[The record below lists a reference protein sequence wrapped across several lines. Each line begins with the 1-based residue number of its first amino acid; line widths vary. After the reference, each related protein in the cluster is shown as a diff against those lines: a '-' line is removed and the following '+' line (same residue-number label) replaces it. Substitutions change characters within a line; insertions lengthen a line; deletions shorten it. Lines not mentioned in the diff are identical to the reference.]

1 MSKNVQGKKIYLSVY
16 DDEVPEGGG
25 TAANAY
31 KPLACLTSNS
41 LSESQEVIKSDPNKC
56 SDAATYSYGEY
67 SYEASAEGQFL
78 DPTDPTAT
86 GKASYDWLHDFNKKK
101 RTSKKNIF
109 WRETT
114 VPADGTAT
122 YRYGEGIITALELAA
137 PADGD
142 ATFTMTIQG
151 IGEISHTDPKA
162 PVTP

>member
-1 MSKNVQGKKIYLSVY
+1 MSKNVQGKKIYLSIY
-16 DDEVPEGGG
+16 DDEVPSGGG

-78 DPTDPTAT
+78 DPTDPTAS

-122 YRYGEGIITALELAA
+122 YRYGEGIITALELTA